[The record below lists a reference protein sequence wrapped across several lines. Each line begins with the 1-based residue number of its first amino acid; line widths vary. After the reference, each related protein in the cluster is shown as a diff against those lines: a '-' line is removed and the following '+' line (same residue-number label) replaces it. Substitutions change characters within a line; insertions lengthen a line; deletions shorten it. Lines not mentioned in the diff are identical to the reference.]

1 MDEVFNIFDS
11 DEFQDLIIQE
21 EQIEDI
27 TIEKD
32 ETFDKLIIE
41 VFHRKC
47 DFGNELIQNISTFGK
62 KSDTQQF
69 IDRLSYLIPYSS
81 IFDSNVPFSIVI
93 DSDDDDKRYH
103 QFVVHIDYRRY
114 DKAKAIE
121 YIRFF
126 KSVVKI
132 FSSIKGLRTDSSIR
146 FSILDGPNVITVSSN
161 KLLEDEL
168 YEVYPIIKHLF
179 NDEVFM
185 SIANK
190 KKYIPMLYVQEPPLD
205 FFIQNNKQHERY
217 KFGSIKLTKELNSK
231 FWDIYKESFS
241 RDGYKISI
249 DLYIRYFEKRCVSH
263 MPYTAVARDFHIY
276 ENMDLYPELFLSEK
290 DVIIKL
296 SFGSLFSPMTGC
308 TLDTYNQCMG
318 KSIVIKHSLNKDICD
333 LIKMI
338 SNDDKLYDSMVSM
351 ISHSDDNQFYDGE
364 IC

>member
-47 DFGNELIQNISTFGK
+47 DFANELIQNISTFGK

-69 IDRLSYLIPYSS
+69 RDRLGYLMAYSS
-81 IFDSNVPFSIVI
+81 IFDSNVPASIVI

-114 DKAKAIE
+114 NKAKAID

-126 KSVVKI
+126 KNVVKI

-168 YEVYPIIKHLF
+168 YEVYPMIKHFF
-179 NDEVFM
+179 NDKVFM
-185 SIANK
+185 DIANK
-190 KKYIPMLYVQEPPLD
+190 HRLQSSGVRSMMKKLSITSGVKNIHPHRLRAQCACELAMAN
-205 FFIQNNKQHERY
+205 IQ
-217 KFGSIKLTKELNSK
+217 
-231 FWDIYKESFS
+231 
-241 RDGYKISI
+241 I
-249 DLYIRYFEKRCVSH
+249 DLISKYLGHAGLDVVQRYVVNSQERLRNEMRKVG
-263 MPYTAVARDFHIY
+263 
-276 ENMDLYPELFLSEK
+276 L
-290 DVIIKL
+290 
-296 SFGSLFSPMTGC
+296 G
-308 TLDTYNQCMG
+308 
-318 KSIVIKHSLNKDICD
+318 
-333 LIKMI
+333 
-338 SNDDKLYDSMVSM
+338 
-351 ISHSDDNQFYDGE
+351 
-364 IC
+364 